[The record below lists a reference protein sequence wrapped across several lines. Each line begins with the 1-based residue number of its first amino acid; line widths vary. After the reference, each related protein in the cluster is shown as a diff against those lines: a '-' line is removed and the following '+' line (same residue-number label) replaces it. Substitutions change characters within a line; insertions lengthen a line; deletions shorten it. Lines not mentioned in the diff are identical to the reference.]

1 MAALPDQRS
10 KRIPVWIPG
19 VFFAAAAGANL
30 FDHSFISK
38 WELWAGAV
46 PGALLLLL
54 SIVLKGKIG
63 EGDGICLA
71 VCGLFT
77 GITAAVMIAETALLM
92 AALVCMKRE
101 LEGYMTLEAAMI
113 FPAVF
118 ALVIMVLYATF
129 FLYDKCRMTQ
139 DLYTAAYRQSI
150 ARGDS
155 TPDVKIDTSNYFML
169 SSCSAE
175 TGGGSDITAS
185 VTGEMAPALL
195 TGTGDEGAVW
205 ELKVTM
211 KARKTDPPRSF
222 RRFRRIAAIAQQAVG
237 D

>member
-1 MAALPDQRS
+1 
-10 KRIPVWIPG
+10 
-19 VFFAAAAGANL
+19 
-30 FDHSFISK
+30 
-38 WELWAGAV
+38 
-46 PGALLLLL
+46 
-54 SIVLKGKIG
+54 
-63 EGDGICLA
+63 
-71 VCGLFT
+71 
-77 GITAAVMIAETALLM
+77 
-92 AALVCMKRE
+92 
-101 LEGYMTLEAAMI
+101 MTLEAAMI

-118 ALVIMVLYATF
+118 ALVIMVLYAT
-129 FLYDKCRMTQ
+129 
-139 DLYTAAYRQSI
+139 QSI

>member
-1 MAALPDQRS
+1 
-10 KRIPVWIPG
+10 
-19 VFFAAAAGANL
+19 
-30 FDHSFISK
+30 
-38 WELWAGAV
+38 
-46 PGALLLLL
+46 
-54 SIVLKGKIG
+54 
-63 EGDGICLA
+63 
-71 VCGLFT
+71 
-77 GITAAVMIAETALLM
+77 
-92 AALVCMKRE
+92 MKRE

-195 TGTGDEGAVW
+195 TETGDEGAVW

>member
-1 MAALPDQRS
+1 
-10 KRIPVWIPG
+10 
-19 VFFAAAAGANL
+19 
-30 FDHSFISK
+30 
-38 WELWAGAV
+38 
-46 PGALLLLL
+46 
-54 SIVLKGKIG
+54 
-63 EGDGICLA
+63 
-71 VCGLFT
+71 
-77 GITAAVMIAETALLM
+77 
-92 AALVCMKRE
+92 
-101 LEGYMTLEAAMI
+101 MTLEAAMI

-118 ALVIMVLYATF
+118 ALVIMVLYAT
-129 FLYDKCRMTQ
+129 
-139 DLYTAAYRQSI
+139 
-150 ARGDS
+150 
-155 TPDVKIDTSNYFML
+155 TPDVKIDTSNFFML